1 MDTLLGEL
9 PLEDEAAGPLEGL
22 KTMRKTA
29 PFPVKARAEKKQ
41 LLIAMVSSICHFSC
55 VYPSPFLPGT
65 LEVPC
70 LGGALVVG
78 GEDDGGPVVPVEVE
92 EALPAAS
99 VCPGLEGE
107 GCCCGVC

>member
-1 MDTLLGEL
+1 
-9 PLEDEAAGPLEGL
+9 
-22 KTMRKTA
+22 MRKTP
-29 PFPVKARAEKKQ
+29 PFPLKARTEKEQ
-41 LLIAMVSSICHFSC
+41 FLITMVSPPCHFSC
-55 VYPSPFLPGT
+55 VSLSPFFPGT

-78 GEDDGGPVVPVEVE
+78 GEDDGVPVVPVEVE

-107 GCCCGVC
+107 GCCHCVCHFVVAGLNEAE